1 MLQRIFFSLFFCL
14 AFQSIAQ
21 IVQPT
26 NSANAPEMNSAPQL
40 EESPQEMDYRTK
52 EIQTTKKAEAP
63 VIQSKSTVEQSALS
77 STQLQQKL
85 AFQLQNSFST
95 SRKNTTSRSPLSSDQ
110 QRLNSLVNQLEKT
123 GNESFDYHYYKY
135 VSGNY
140 NFNLVSHLHRAHQLK
155 PTNTDVL
162 VQLVAYHWILN
173 QKSNALKF
181 IEQLFTSGRLDPS
194 LKEYAQDLLRSVP
207 ENGVLITHGVEDT
220 YAVLYLQESKGIRT
234 DVQVLSL
241 DWFQNTQFR
250 DLVKS
255 HYYKLPSSNQI
266 DVNYL
271 TEFCQLNAPKKLSL
285 SFTLPS
291 PYFQPLKTSLY
302 VHGLVAVYSN
312 QSDEM
317 NLIDKNFNFYNTFDL
332 NRLNKPK
339 SPREAS
345 LSANYLPMLITLRKA
360 DPNSGVPVNNI
371 DRLIQQ
377 ITNQTKYK

>member
-26 NSANAPEMNSAPQL
+26 NSTNAPEMNSAPQL
-40 EESPQEMDYRTK
+40 EESLQEMDYRTK

-63 VIQSKSTVEQSALS
+63 KIQSKSTVEQASETSA
-77 STQLQQKL
+77 QLQQKL
-85 AFQLQNSFST
+85 AFQLQNSVIA
-95 SRKNTTSRSPLSSDQ
+95 SRKNITSRSPLSNEQ
-110 QRLNSLVNQLEKT
+110 QKIISLVNQLEKT
-123 GNESFDYHYYKY
+123 GKESFEYHYFKY

-140 NFNLVSHLHRAHQLK
+140 NFNLVSHLNRAHQLK

-173 QKSNALKF
+173 NKSLAVQF

-194 LKEYAQDLLRSVP
+194 LKEYASDLLRSVP
-207 ENGVLITHGVEDT
+207 EKGVLITHGVEDT
-220 YAVLYLQESKGIRT
+220 YAVLYLQESKKMRT
-234 DVQVLSL
+234 DVQVLAL

-250 DLVKS
+250 DFVKS
-255 HYYKLPSSNQI
+255 HYYELPSSNQI

-271 TEFCQLNAPKKLSL
+271 TEFCQLNALKKLSL

-291 PYFQPLKTSLY
+291 PYFQPLKSSLY
-302 VHGLVAVYSN
+302 VQGLVAVYSN
-312 QSDEM
+312 HSNEL
-317 NLIDKNFNFYNTFDL
+317 NVIDTNVNFYNTFDL
-332 NRLNKPK
+332 KRLSKPT
-339 SPREAS
+339 SEREAD
-345 LSANYLPMLITLRKA
+345 LSSNYLPMLITLRKA
-360 DPNSGVPVNNI
+360 EENSGIPVSDI

-377 ITNQTKYK
+377 ITNQSKYK

>member
-14 AFQSIAQ
+14 AFQSFAQ

-26 NSANAPEMNSAPQL
+26 NSANAPEINTAPQL
-40 EESPQEMDYRTK
+40 EESPQDMDYRTK

-63 VIQSKSTVEQSALS
+63 KIQSKSTVEQTAGS

-85 AFQLQNSFST
+85 AFQLQNSFIA
-95 SRKNTTSRSPLSSDQ
+95 SRKNTSSRSPISNEQ
-110 QRLNSLVNQLEKT
+110 QRMIGLVNQLEKT
-123 GNESFDYHYYKY
+123 GKESFDYHYFKY

-155 PTNTDVL
+155 PTNPDVL

-173 QKSNALKF
+173 NKSQAVQF

-194 LKEYAQDLLRSVP
+194 LKEYASDLLRSVP
-207 ENGVLITHGVEDT
+207 EKGVLITHGVEDT
-220 YAVLYLQESKGIRT
+220 YAVLYLQESKKMRT
-234 DVQVLSL
+234 DVLVLSL

-250 DLVKS
+250 DFVKS
-255 HYYKLPSSNQI
+255 QNYELPLSNQI
-266 DVNYL
+266 DINYL
-271 TEFCQLNAPKKLSL
+271 SEFCQLNASKKLSL

-291 PYFQPLKTSLY
+291 PYFQPLKSSLY

-312 QSDEM
+312 HSNELK
-317 NLIDKNFNFYNTFDL
+317 LIDTNVNFYNTFDL
-332 NRLNKPK
+332 KRLSKPT
-339 SPREAS
+339 SEREAD
-345 LSANYLPMLITLRKA
+345 LSSNYLPMLITLRKA
-360 DPNSGVPVNNI
+360 EENTGISVSDI

-377 ITNQTKYK
+377 ITNQSKYK

>member
-1 MLQRIFFSLFFCL
+1 MQQRIFFSLFFCL
-14 AFQSIAQ
+14 AFQSFAQ

-26 NSANAPEMNSAPQL
+26 NSANAPEINTAPQL

-63 VIQSKSTVEQSALS
+63 KIQSKSTVEQTAGS

-85 AFQLQNSFST
+85 AFQLQNSFIA
-95 SRKNTTSRSPLSSDQ
+95 SRKNTSSRSPISNEQ
-110 QRLNSLVNQLEKT
+110 QRMVGLVNQLEKT
-123 GNESFDYHYYKY
+123 GKESFDYHYFKY

-140 NFNLVSHLHRAHQLK
+140 NFNLVSHLNCAHQLK

-173 QKSNALKF
+173 NKSLAVQF

-194 LKEYAQDLLRSVP
+194 LKEYASDLLRSIP
-207 ENGVLITHGVEDT
+207 EKGVLITHGVEDT
-220 YAVLYLQESKGIRT
+220 YAVLYLQESKKMRT
-234 DVQVLSL
+234 DVLVLSL
-241 DWFQNTQFR
+241 DWFQNKEFR
-250 DLVKS
+250 DFVKS
-255 HYYKLPSSNQI
+255 QNYELPLSNQI

-271 TEFCQLNAPKKLSL
+271 NQFCQLNASKKLSL

-291 PYFQPLKTSLY
+291 PYFQPLKSSLY

-312 QSDEM
+312 HSNELK
-317 NLIDKNFNFYNTFDL
+317 LIDTNVNFYNTFDL
-332 NRLNKPK
+332 KRLSKPT
-339 SPREAS
+339 SEREAD
-345 LSANYLPMLITLRKA
+345 LSSNYLPMLITLRKA
-360 DPNSGVPVNNI
+360 EENTGISVSDI

-377 ITNQTKYK
+377 ITNQSKYK

>member
-63 VIQSKSTVEQSALS
+63 KIQSKSTVEQASETSA
-77 STQLQQKL
+77 QLQQKL
-85 AFQLQNSFST
+85 AFQLQNSVIA
-95 SRKNTTSRSPLSSDQ
+95 SRKNITSRSPLSNEQ
-110 QRLNSLVNQLEKT
+110 QKIISLVNQLEKT
-123 GNESFDYHYYKY
+123 GKESFEYHYFKY

-140 NFNLVSHLHRAHQLK
+140 NFNLVSHLNRAHQLK

-173 QKSNALKF
+173 NKSLAVQF

-194 LKEYAQDLLRSVP
+194 LKEYASDLLRSVP
-207 ENGVLITHGVEDT
+207 EKGVLITHGVEDT

-250 DLVKS
+250 DFVKS
-255 HYYKLPSSNQI
+255 HYYELPKSNQI
-266 DVNYL
+266 DINYL
-271 TEFCQLNAPKKLSL
+271 SEFCQLNASKKLSL

-291 PYFQPLKTSLY
+291 PYFQPLKSSLY
-302 VHGLVAVYSN
+302 VQGLVAVYSN
-312 QSDEM
+312 HSNEF
-317 NLIDKNFNFYNTFDL
+317 NVIDTNVNFYNTFDL
-332 NRLNKPK
+332 KRLSKPT
-339 SPREAS
+339 SEREAD
-345 LSANYLPMLITLRKA
+345 LSSNYLPMLITLRKA
-360 DPNSGVPVNNI
+360 EENSGIPVSDI

-377 ITNQTKYK
+377 ITNQSKHN

>member
-63 VIQSKSTVEQSALS
+63 KIQSKSTVEQASETSA
-77 STQLQQKL
+77 QLQQKL
-85 AFQLQNSFST
+85 AFQLQNSVIA
-95 SRKNTTSRSPLSSDQ
+95 SRKNITSRSPLSNEQ
-110 QRLNSLVNQLEKT
+110 QKIISLVNQLEKT
-123 GNESFDYHYYKY
+123 GKESFEYHYFKY

-140 NFNLVSHLHRAHQLK
+140 NFNLVSHLNRAHQLK

-173 QKSNALKF
+173 NKSLAVQF

-194 LKEYAQDLLRSVP
+194 LKEYASDLLRSVP
-207 ENGVLITHGVEDT
+207 ENGALITHGVEDT
-220 YAVLYLQESKGIRT
+220 YAVLYLQESKKMRT

-250 DLVKS
+250 DFVKS
-255 HYYKLPSSNQI
+255 HYYELPKSNQI

-271 TEFCQLNAPKKLSL
+271 SEFCQLNASKKLSL

-291 PYFQPLKTSLY
+291 PYFQPLKSSLY
-302 VHGLVAVYSN
+302 VQGLVAVYSN
-312 QSDEM
+312 HSNEL
-317 NLIDKNFNFYNTFDL
+317 NVIDTNVNFYNTFDL
-332 NRLNKPK
+332 KRLSKPT
-339 SPREAS
+339 SEREAD
-345 LSANYLPMLITLRKA
+345 LSSNYLPMLITLRKA
-360 DPNSGVPVNNI
+360 EENSGIPVSDI

-377 ITNQTKYK
+377 ITNQSKHN